1 VLFAYVIV
9 LKDSRDT
16 EQQRIKDQLQINNCA
31 LLDQLP
37 QQAHAL
43 DRLRATYH
51 CGPGLS
57 PADLTPQERA
67 QVPVP
72 TVVLVPVPSS
82 PPRATPTK
90 PAAPTKAVAPAAAPT
105 TPPQPAPATPSPTPA
120 PSPAP
125 TTPPGLLCGLLPIC

>member
-1 VLFAYVIV
+1 LAVGALYVAVILNLLLSALLFAYVIV

-51 CGPGLS
+51 CGPGL
-57 PADLTPQERA
+57 
-67 QVPVP
+67 
-72 TVVLVPVPSS
+72 
-82 PPRATPTK
+82 
-90 PAAPTKAVAPAAAPT
+90 
-105 TPPQPAPATPSPTPA
+105 
-120 PSPAP
+120 
-125 TTPPGLLCGLLPIC
+125 